1 MTQPSAYSRLAPFI
15 REYIY
20 DKRWQALRE
29 IQEKTIPAILDTED
43 HLLIAAGTAS
53 GKTEAAFFPILTLL
67 ASEPVREEKGIAV
80 LYISPLKA
88 LINDQSQRLMP
99 LADRAGIPL
108 RRWHGDVS
116 ENHKQKALEDPAGI
130 LQITPES
137 LEALLLRRHEKIA
150 GLFGNLKF
158 IVIDEVHAFMGTDRG
173 AQLICLMERI
183 RVLSGSAPRRVG
195 LSATLGDYSA
205 ALHWL
210 GRGTERRAV
219 LIRGEMGQGQRV
231 SLAVDYYRDQGYY
244 PALYEQCRGVK
255 KCIIFTNSRL
265 EAEETVSALKTLAR
279 ERGGED
285 HFHVHHGS
293 IAASLRQDTERA
305 LKEKEGPVT
314 TAATA
319 TLELGI
325 DIGELDRIIQI
336 GPPAGA
342 ANFVQRLGR
351 SGRSGGKAQMYFT
364 HREFPPISP
373 GAAVTATV
381 IERIPWGLLQ
391 TIAVIQL
398 YLEEQWTEDAGERPL
413 PFSLL
418 CHQTLSVL
426 ASLGERTAAELSRL
440 ILSFPPFRN
449 IRLEDFAELLRSLEA
464 GGFVEKIVEETGE
477 ETEDGKII
485 LGLEGERIVN
495 HYSFY
500 SVFPGEDEFR
510 VTFDGRELGKI
521 NFIPPEKSGIILGG
535 RAWRVE
541 TVNLRGREIIVTPGT
556 GGGVRIW
563 RGGGAPVH
571 GRVTGR
577 MRQVLREKTRYR
589 YLSPSAADRLDEARN
604 LAAETGLAESVFF
617 RDPAGASF
625 LIPWLGS
632 RGMRTLLLLL
642 QAKETRENL
651 ALVSVER
658 ENEFALRL
666 HTKLSGED
674 FMGKL
679 RGIIAGERGESGGS
693 DSLKIPMP
701 KIPASKIPLT
711 EKFDYL
717 LPPELLLKQFAANM
731 LDWEELT
738 SLR

>member
-20 DKRWQALRE
+20 DKRWQSLRE
-29 IQEKTIPAILDTED
+29 IQEKTIPAILDGED

-67 ASEPVREEKGIAV
+67 AAAGEERGIAV

-88 LINDQSQRLMP
+88 LINDQAQRLMP
-99 LADRAGIPL
+99 LAGLAGIPL

-183 RVLSGSAPRRVG
+183 RGLSGSAPRRIG
-195 LSATLGDYSA
+195 LSATLGDYSG
-205 ALHWL
+205 ALRWL

-219 LIRGEMGQGQRV
+219 LIRGEKDRGQRV

-244 PALYEQCRGVK
+244 PALYDQCREVK

-265 EAEETVSALKTLAR
+265 EAEETVSALKALAR
-279 ERGGED
+279 ERGEED

-293 IAASLRQDTERA
+293 IAASLRQETERA

-364 HREFPPISP
+364 HREFPPVLPALSP
-373 GAAVTATV
+373 GAAV

-426 ASLGERTAAELSRL
+426 ASLGEKTAEELSAL
-440 ILSFPPFRN
+440 LLPLPPFGN
-449 IRLEDFAELLRSLEA
+449 ITPEDFAELLQSLEA
-464 GGFVEKIVEETGE
+464 GGFIER
-477 ETEDGKII
+477 TEDDTLL

-500 SVFPGEDEFR
+500 SVFPGEAEFR
-510 VTFDGRELGKI
+510 VTFGGRELGTV
-521 NFIPPEKSGIILGG
+521 NFIPPEKSGIILAG
-535 RAWRVE
+535 RPWRVE
-541 TVNLRGREIIVTPGT
+541 AVNLRGREILVAPGT
-556 GGGVRIW
+556 GGGGGRIW

-577 MRQVLREKTRYR
+577 MRQALREKTRYR
-589 YLSPSAADRLDEARN
+589 YLSPRAASRLDEARN

-617 RDPAGASF
+617 RDPAGSSF
-625 LIPWLGS
+625 LVPWLGS

-642 QAKETRENL
+642 QAKETRESL
-651 ALVSVER
+651 VLVSAER
-658 ENEFALRL
+658 ENDFVLRL
-666 HTKLSGED
+666 HTTLGRGD
-674 FMGKL
+674 FMEKL
-679 RGIIAGERGESGGS
+679 RGIIAGEGRRRGESRGPS
-693 DSLKIPMP
+693 KIPMP
-701 KIPASKIPLT
+701 EIPASKIPLT

-717 LPPELLLKQFAANM
+717 LPPGLLLKQFSANM
-731 LDWEELT
+731 LDWDALT
-738 SLR
+738 HLTTDGKSG

>member
-1 MTQPSAYSRLAPFI
+1 MTRLSSYSRLAPCI

-20 DKRWQALRE
+20 HKHWRALRE
-29 IQEKTIPAILDTED
+29 IQEKTIPAILDGED
-43 HLLIAAGTAS
+43 HLLIAAGTAA
-53 GKTEAAFFPILTLL
+53 GKTEAVFFPILTLL
-67 ASEPVREEKGIAV
+67 ASAGEGRGIAV

-99 LADRAGIPL
+99 LALRAGVPL

-116 ENHKQKALEDPAGI
+116 ETHKQKALEDPAGI

-137 LEALLLRRHEKIA
+137 LEALLLRRHEKILE
-150 GLFGNLKF
+150 LFGNLKF

-183 RVLSGSAPRRVG
+183 RRLSRSAPRRIG
-195 LSATLGDYSA
+195 LSATLGDYSG
-205 ALHWL
+205 ALQWL
-210 GRGTERRAV
+210 GRGTGTRAS
-219 LIRGEMGQGQRV
+219 LIRGENDRGQRV

-265 EAEETVSALKTLAR
+265 EAEETISALKALAR

-293 IAASLRQDTERA
+293 IAASLRQETERA
-305 LKEKEGPVT
+305 LREKEGPVT

-351 SGRSGGKAQMYFT
+351 SGRSGGTPQMYFT
-364 HREFPPISP
+364 HREFPPLS
-373 GAAVTATV
+373 GAATV

-398 YLEEQWTEDAGERPL
+398 YLEERWTEDAGERPL

-418 CHQTLSVL
+418 CHQTLSIL

-440 ILSFPPFRN
+440 MLSFPPFSS
-449 IRLEDFAELLRSLEA
+449 IGPEDFAELLRSLEA
-464 GGFVEKIVEETGE
+464 GGLIEK
-477 ETEDGKII
+477 TEDRKII

-510 VTFDGRELGKI
+510 VTFGGRELGKI
-521 NFIPPEKSGIILGG
+521 NFIPPEKSGITLGG
-535 RAWRVE
+535 RWWRVE
-541 TVNLRGREIIVTPGT
+541 TVNLRGREIIVAPGT
-556 GGGVRIW
+556 EGGVRIW

-571 GRVTGR
+571 GKVTGR
-577 MRQVLREKTRYR
+577 MRQALREKTRYR
-589 YLSPSAADRLDEARN
+589 CLSPRAAARLDEARS

-617 RDPAGASF
+617 RDEEGRCF
-625 LIPWLGS
+625 LVPWLGS
-632 RGMRTLLLLL
+632 RGMRTLLLML
-642 QAKETRENL
+642 QAKETRESL
-651 ALVSVER
+651 ALASVER
-658 ENEFALRL
+658 ENEFALRV

-679 RGIIAGERGESGGS
+679 AAIITGEGEEPSGAPE
-693 DSLKIPMP
+693 IPLP
-701 KIPASKIPLT
+701 KIPGSKIPLT

-717 LPPELLLKQFAANM
+717 LPPGLLLKQFAANM
-731 LDWEELT
+731 LDWEALK
-738 SLR
+738 SLRPHGQEKITNHTGL

>member
-1 MTQPSAYSRLAPFI
+1 
-15 REYIY
+15 
-20 DKRWQALRE
+20 
-29 IQEKTIPAILDTED
+29 
-43 HLLIAAGTAS
+43 
-53 GKTEAAFFPILTLL
+53 
-67 ASEPVREEKGIAV
+67 
-80 LYISPLKA
+80 
-88 LINDQSQRLMP
+88 
-99 LADRAGIPL
+99 
-108 RRWHGDVS
+108 
-116 ENHKQKALEDPAGI
+116 
-130 LQITPES
+130 
-137 LEALLLRRHEKIA
+137 
-150 GLFGNLKF
+150 
-158 IVIDEVHAFMGTDRG
+158 
-173 AQLICLMERI
+173 
-183 RVLSGSAPRRVG
+183 
-195 LSATLGDYSA
+195 
-205 ALHWL
+205 
-210 GRGTERRAV
+210 
-219 LIRGEMGQGQRV
+219 V

-265 EAEETVSALKTLAR
+265 EAEETVSALKALAR

-293 IAASLRQDTERA
+293 IAASLRQETERA
-305 LKEKEGPVT
+305 LKEREGPVT

-351 SGRSGGKAQMYFT
+351 SGRSGGTPQMYFT
-364 HREFPPISP
+364 HREFPPVSPAVPPTLSTPSP
-373 GAAVTATV
+373 GTATV

-398 YLEEQWTEDAGERPL
+398 YLEEQWTEDAGEPPL

-426 ASLGERTAAELSRL
+426 ASLGERTEAELSRL

-449 IRLEDFAELLRSLEA
+449 IEAGDFAELLRGLEA
-464 GGFVEKIVEETGE
+464 GGIIERIEEIEEKTG
-477 ETEDGKII
+477 DGKII

-500 SVFPGEDEFR
+500 SVFPGEAEFR
-510 VTFDGRELGKI
+510 VTFGGRELGKI

-535 RAWRVE
+535 RPWRVE
-541 TVNLRGREIIVTPGT
+541 AVNLRGREIIVAPGAE
-556 GGGVRIW
+556 GGVRIW

-571 GRVTGR
+571 ARVTGR

-589 YLSPSAADRLDEARN
+589 YLSPSAAARLDEART
-604 LAAETGLAESVFF
+604 LAAETGLAGSVFF
-617 RDPAGASF
+617 RDPAGSSF
-625 LIPWLGS
+625 LVPWLGS

-642 QAKETRENL
+642 QATETRESL
-651 ALVSVER
+651 ALVSAER
-658 ENEFALRL
+658 ENEFVLRV

-679 RGIIAGERGESGGS
+679 RGIIEQTRSGEGPANPAV
-693 DSLKIPMP
+693 IPLP
-701 KIPASKIPLT
+701 KIPAAKIPLT

-731 LDWEELT
+731 LDWEFNI
-738 SLR
+738 